1 MCEVFP
7 LSAKLAGLFLCVF
20 FWLRVCVLIFCS
32 RVDVLQQGEKAGSD
46 V

>member
-7 LSAKLAGLFLCVF
+7 LSAKLVGLFLCVF
-20 FWLRVCVLIFCS
+20 FWLCVLIFCS
-32 RVDVLQQGEKAGSD
+32 RVDVLQRGEKAGSD